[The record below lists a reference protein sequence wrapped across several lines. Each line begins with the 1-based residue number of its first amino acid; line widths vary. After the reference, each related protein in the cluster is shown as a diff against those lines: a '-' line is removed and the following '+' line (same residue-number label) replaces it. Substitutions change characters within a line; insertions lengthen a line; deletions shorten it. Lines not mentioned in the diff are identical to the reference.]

1 MCEYSWEKIDVD
13 HLKDLKGY
21 ITMEW
26 CFFILLW
33 RQNQSCNSEILA
45 SAITL
50 RPKNLCKVF
59 NVRFVNYVS
68 SLKLFTFDWELMI
81 EGRLRNQFSYH
92 KMLNSDTNGNAY
104 DYDAENENYDDD
116 DNNNFGLFL
125 AISYH
130 QTIMEK

>member
-1 MCEYSWEKIDVD
+1 
-13 HLKDLKGY
+13 
-21 ITMEW
+21 
-26 CFFILLW
+26 
-33 RQNQSCNSEILA
+33 
-45 SAITL
+45 
-50 RPKNLCKVF
+50 
-59 NVRFVNYVS
+59 
-68 SLKLFTFDWELMI
+68 MI

-104 DYDAENENYDDD
+104 DYDAENEHYDDD